1 MPIERKDRSFD
12 KIFDEV
18 TLDKIPMEF
27 ISRVNITF
35 SDGSQTEIS
44 GIELQNMDSE
54 HDILKRFEHD
64 GVLDVAIQLDY
75 SGIKEKVSNDVKQV
89 LGTMFKDPDID

>member
-27 ISRVNITF
+27 ISKVNIIF
-35 SDGSQTEIS
+35 ADGTQTEIS
-44 GIELQNMDSE
+44 GIELQNMDGE
-54 HDILKRFEHD
+54 HDILKRFETD

-75 SGIKEKVSNDVKQV
+75 TGIKEKVSKDVKEV
-89 LGTMFKDPDID
+89 LGNMFKDPDID

>member
-18 TLDKIPMEF
+18 TLDKIPMDF
-27 ISRVNITF
+27 ISSVKITF
-35 SDGSQTEIS
+35 TDGSNVEIE
-44 GIELQNMDSE
+44 GIELKNINSE
-54 HDILKRFEHD
+54 HDILKRFENE

-75 SGIKEKVSNDVKQV
+75 AGIKQEVQSEVKNV
-89 LGTMFKDPDID
+89 LDQFVKDPK